1 MRQTLFYLPHQVG
14 PLPLFGWVSWSM
26 IGLAL
31 YIVLIIALSRH
42 RSSWSETLRENGM
55 NWGIAAFA
63 LGWLLPWIETKY
75 FEGTPEEVVLGLPVR
90 GYGLMLML
98 GVVAAVAIANRRIE
112 RLAISRDAFLGLALW
127 VIVGGLVGARM
138 FYVVQK
144 WNELDGAT
152 ILEKLRTALQFT
164 EGGLVVYGSVMGGM
178 AGILFWTIKE
188 RVRPIPLLDAVVPAF
203 FIGLA
208 LGRIGCLMNGCCYGA
223 VCETNLPA
231 ITFPRGSPAYMEQLE
246 RGQLLGLR
254 TKEQE
259 TQSSQ
264 PRVQAIE
271 KVTPDSW
278 AALHG
283 VKPGQTL
290 ERIDSFILPPDLR
303 KSLTDPPQLEGS
315 LLIDR
320 QRIDIPSQD
329 YPERSLPVH
338 PSQIYAAISGFL
350 LCLWTLSISN
360 WVKRPGLVF
369 GAGLVGYGIIRILEE
384 IIRVDEKGQFGTSLS
399 ISQWVSV
406 LGIAAGVVI
415 LLAAWGSRFRPQ
427 IPAEAN

>member
-14 PLPLFGWVSWSM
+14 PLPLFGFLSWSM
-26 IGLAL
+26 LGLAL
-31 YIVLIIALSRH
+31 YIVLIIALSRG
-42 RSSWSETLRENGM
+42 RSTWSETLRDNAM
-55 NWGIAAFA
+55 NWGIAALA

-75 FEGTPEEVVLGLPVR
+75 FAGTPEEIVLGLPVR

-98 GVVAAVAIANRRIE
+98 GVLAAVAIANRRIE
-112 RLAISRDAFLGLALW
+112 RLNISRDAFLGLALW

-144 WNELDGAT
+144 WNELDGIT
-152 ILEKLRTALQFT
+152 IAEKLRTALQFT

-178 AGILFWTIKE
+178 AGLVFWTLKE

-223 VCETNLPA
+223 VCETDLPS

-254 TKEQE
+254 IQE
-259 TQSSQ
+259 GESTSQ
-264 PRVQAIE
+264 DPATQAIQT
-271 KVTPDSW
+271 VIPDSW

-283 VKPGQTL
+283 LKPGQVL
-290 ERIDSFILPPDLR
+290 ERIDSFVLPPDLR
-303 KSLTDPPQLEGS
+303 RSLTDPPQLEGS
-315 LLIDR
+315 LLVDR

-350 LCLWTLSISN
+350 LCVWTLSIGG
-360 WVKRPGLVF
+360 WVQRPGLVF

-415 LLAAWGSRFRPQ
+415 LFAAWGNRLRPQ
-427 IPAEAN
+427 VPADAS